1 MEKSHRLKADYTNLE
16 QAYRN
21 ELAEKLD
28 LTQKYQILSEEH
40 ELALKKL
47 AETELLSENTRRL
60 KHDMQNHIMVIA
72 SHLNHN
78 EPEKAREYLSVVL
91 DRLNRSYS
99 YIQTGNSVMNY
110 LINSKLSYASQNA
123 VRCKAEIENLPFA
136 RMGSVDFSALLGN
149 ALDNAIEACLKIPQD
164 SRELFLSIRK
174 KRGYDTITIK
184 NRILSSVLTENPELL
199 STKPEPAQHG
209 LGLLAI
215 RKIVEKY
222 DGLLDIYEEDVFFCL
237 HVMIPSYE
245 DHPSG

>member
-1 MEKSHRLKADYTNLE
+1 ME
-16 QAYRN
+16 QAYIN

-28 LTQKYQILSEEH
+28 LTQKYQKLLEEH
-40 ELALKKL
+40 RLAQKKL
-47 AETELLSENTRRL
+47 NEAELLSENTRRL

-78 EPEKAREYLSVVL
+78 EPEKAKEYLSVVL

-110 LINSKLSYASQNA
+110 LINSKLSYARQNA
-123 VRCKAEIENLPFA
+123 IRCKAEIENLSFA

-149 ALDNAIEACLKIPQD
+149 ALDNAIEACLKLPED
-164 SRELFLSIRK
+164 KRELCVSILK

-184 NRILSSVLTENPELL
+184 NRILLSVLTENPALL

-215 RKIVEKY
+215 REIVEKY
-222 DGLLDIYEEDVFFCL
+222 DGLLDIYEENDVFCL
-237 HVMIPSYE
+237 NIMIPSYAAVC
-245 DHPSG
+245 SS